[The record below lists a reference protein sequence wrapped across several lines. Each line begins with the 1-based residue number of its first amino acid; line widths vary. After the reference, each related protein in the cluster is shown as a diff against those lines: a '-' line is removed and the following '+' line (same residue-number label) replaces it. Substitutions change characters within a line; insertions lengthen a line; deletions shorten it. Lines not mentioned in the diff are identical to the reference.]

1 MQFNDIY
8 QGLISGKEKLA
19 LVGLGYVGMP
29 IAVEFAKHVPVIG
42 FDINDKRVNEYKNGI
57 DATNEVGA
65 AIKNTTVDFTADPTR
80 LKEARFIIVA
90 VPTPVN
96 EDNSPDLRPVEGA
109 SKTVGQNLAPGS
121 IVVFESTVYPGVTED
136 ICIPI
141 IEKESGLKCGVDWKI
156 GYSPERINP
165 GDKVHTLTTIR
176 KVVSGMDEESA
187 QEIKKVYDIVIKA
200 GTYPVSNIK
209 TAEAV
214 KVVENSQR
222 DINIAFMNE
231 IAIICDKLKIDTDEV
246 LAGMNTKWNAL
257 GFKPGLV
264 GGHCIGVDPYYLTN
278 AAEKL
283 GYHSQIIL
291 NGRQVNDS
299 MGGFVADAA
308 IKEMIEAG
316 MAPKKAIVVILG
328 LTFKEN
334 CPDTRNSKVVDII
347 RRLEEYDIHPMVAD
361 SWADPEVAKHEY
373 GVDLVPFAEIPKAD
387 CIIVAVGHNEF
398 RSMSMMQFKE
408 MYKPELKD
416 EEKVLIDVK
425 SLYRMDELKASG
437 MRYWR
442 L

>member
-1 MQFNDIY
+1 MEFNNIY
-8 QGLISGKEKLA
+8 KGLISGKEKLA

-29 IAVEFAKHVPVIG
+29 IAVEFAKHINVIG
-42 FDINDKRVNEYKNGI
+42 FDINEKRVEEYKNGI
-57 DATNEVGA
+57 DSTNEVGE
-65 AIKNTTVDFTADPTR
+65 AIKKTTVDFTADATR
-80 LKEARFIIVA
+80 LGEARFIVVA
-90 VPTPVN
+90 VPTPVKD
-96 EDNSPDLRPVEGA
+96 DNSPDLGPVKGA
-109 SKTVGQNLAPGS
+109 SKLVGQNIKPGT

-141 IEKESGLKCGVDWKI
+141 IEEESGLKCGVDWKI

-165 GDKVHTLTTIR
+165 GDRVHTLTSIQ
-176 KVVSGMDEESA
+176 KIVSGMDEESA
-187 QEIKKVYDIVIKA
+187 REIKKVYDIVIKA
-200 GTYPVSNIK
+200 GTFLVSTIK

-222 DINIAFMNE
+222 DINIAFVNE
-231 IAIICDKLKIDTDEV
+231 VAMICDKMGIDTDEV
-246 LAGMNTKWNAL
+246 IAGMNTKWNAL

-299 MGGFVADAA
+299 MGAFVADAA
-308 IKEMIEAG
+308 IKQMIEAG
-316 MAPKKAIVVILG
+316 MAPKKATVVILG
-328 LTFKEN
+328 ITFKEN

-347 RRLEEYDIHPMVAD
+347 NRLKEYEIEPVVAD
-361 SWADPEVAKHEY
+361 AWADAEVAKHEY
-373 GVDLVPFAEIPKAD
+373 GVDLVSLQDIPKAD
-387 CIIVAVGHNEF
+387 CVIVAVGHNEF
-398 RSMSMMQFKE
+398 RSMSMMKLKTLF
-408 MYKPELKD
+408 KPELQD
-416 EEKVLIDVK
+416 DEKVLIDVK
-425 SLYRMDELKASG
+425 SLYRKDELDASG